1 MSHLEILTENRLSCK
16 RNAVR
21 GDFGH
26 RLGMPRTDKPTKKR
40 PIKSP
45 LQEVFLKRVQQEMA
59 AQGLLH
65 QDGRPNVTKLAG
77 RVGAPP
83 QTTLNDIVSL
93 QADPRLEQV
102 YKIAA
107 ALQVPA
113 ISLLTEI
120 KVGNIHTLPSVPTI
134 AGQLDKTSA
143 HKARDRNRG
152 RG

>member
-1 MSHLEILTENRLSCK
+1 MNHLESLTENRLERK
-16 RNAVR
+16 RNAVIGKFR
-21 GDFGH
+21 HGDGV
-26 RLGMPRTDKPTKKR
+26 PRTDKPTKKK

-45 LQEVFLKRVQQEMA
+45 LQEGFLKRVAEEMKAQEI
-59 AQGLLH
+59 
-65 QDGRPNVTKLAG
+65 NVTQLAG

-102 YKIAA
+102 HKIAT

-113 ISLLTEI
+113 ISLLTEL
-120 KVGNIHTLPSVPTI
+120 KTTGNIHTLPSVPTI
-134 AGQLDKTSA
+134 SGRMDKTA
-143 HKARDRNRG
+143 ANKARDRNRG

>member
-1 MSHLEILTENRLSCK
+1 
-16 RNAVR
+16 
-21 GDFGH
+21 
-26 RLGMPRTDKPTKKR
+26 MPRTDKPTKRR

-45 LQEVFLKRVQQEMA
+45 LQEVFLKRVGEEMKT
-59 AQGLLH
+59 QGI
-65 QDGRPNVTKLAG
+65 NVSQLAG

-102 YKIAA
+102 YKIAT

-113 ISLLTEI
+113 ISLLTEL
-120 KVGNIHTLPSVPTI
+120 KGNIHSLPSVPTI
-134 AGQLDKTSA
+134 AARIDKSSA
-143 HKARDRNRG
+143 NKASDRTRG

>member
-1 MSHLEILTENRLSCK
+1 MTQNLTVNRLERK
-16 RNAVR
+16 RNAVAD
-21 GDFGH
+21 DFGH
-26 RLGMPRTDKPTKKR
+26 CLGMPRTDKPTKKK

-45 LQEVFLKRVQQEMA
+45 LQEVFLKRVQEEMT
-59 AQGLLH
+59 AQH
-65 QDGRPNVTKLAG
+65 INVTQLAG

-134 AGQLDKTSA
+134 AGQMDKTAA
-143 HKARDRNRG
+143 HKARDKNRG